1 MWSFAEVSE
10 SRWFLA
16 SKIIVGY
23 VIPLAIII
31 YCYSAIICKV
41 RRSDSMNNAGHA
53 DRTQKTVV
61 VVITVFFF
69 TWLPNHAF
77 NLGKWFVESCIK
89 SN

>member
-77 NLGKWFVESCIK
+77 NLGKWFV
-89 SN
+89 